1 MSDLINKPEHYNQV
15 GFECIDIMRMVFSGD
30 DRLFIGFLLGNAFKY
45 IWRHKSKNGAEDL
58 DKAEWY
64 LNKIQSIDD
73 FEAYQDVE
81 VNYYFLRGALEKA
94 RGEE

>member
-1 MSDLINKPEHYNQV
+1 MSDLINRPEHYNQV
-15 GFECIDIMRMVFSGD
+15 GFECIDMMRMTFSGD

-45 IWRHKSKNGAEDL
+45 IWRHKAKNGAEDL

-64 LNKIQSIDD
+64 LDYAEKCISSMTTNGQLI
-73 FEAYQDVE
+73 YR
-81 VNYYFLRGALEKA
+81 FLSNSLEKA

>member
-15 GFECIDIMRMVFSGD
+15 GFECIDMMRMAFSGD

>member
-15 GFECIDIMRMVFSGD
+15 GFECIDMMRMAFSGEE
-30 DRLFIGFLLGNAFKY
+30 RFFTGFLLGNAFKY

-64 LNKIQSIDD
+64 LKYAEKHASNPSTDGQYI
-73 FEAYQDVE
+73 YQC
-81 VNYYFLRGALEKA
+81 LHKALKKA

>member
-1 MSDLINKPEHYNQV
+1 MSDLINKPDHYNQV

-45 IWRHKSKNGAEDL
+45 IWRYKAKNGAEDL
-58 DKAEWY
+58 NKAEWY
-64 LNKIQSIDD
+64 LNRAEKCIGSMTTSGQLI
-73 FEAYQDVE
+73 YR
-81 VNYYFLRGALEKA
+81 FLCNALEKA

>member
-45 IWRHKSKNGAEDL
+45 IWRHKAKNGTEDL

-64 LNKIQSIDD
+64 LNYAEKCIDSMTISGQHI
-73 FEAYQDVE
+73 YH
-81 VNYYFLRGALEKA
+81 FLKKSLKKA